1 MRSTLHVVSSLSE
14 HVLLLACAG
23 LHLPI
28 SSVAMKYRLAYEAVI
43 TIQHARIHPLE
54 LYGSSSSSPSTNPYV
69 HIGIM
74 VPKGS
79 KDVTVPTNC
88 ATRVLR
94 RTNDP
99 VWNQTFCLPVM
110 PNSDVLV
117 LQVFD
122 HRASNL
128 AERWSSVPS
137 APQRSQLFGR
147 QSDSYDGDDDDDD
160 EESFASSVHTITG
173 KEESEKIP
181 NGELIGVCL
190 LPVARIPPNETIS
203 RHAMDIFPSPTEP
216 SVGRLFIATKMQK
229 KSIPMLTKEDISD
242 PAIIGQ
248 FHSTR
253 LLAAESRFLGI
264 GELAAFLFEE
274 GYSTSPTENWD
285 RAVTMLAQQL
295 AFRMF
300 QIKSSDKED
309 TKQYMESLKDDEN
322 FEKAK
327 RRIEKEGGLWDG
339 L

>member
-1 MRSTLHVVSSLSE
+1 
-14 HVLLLACAG
+14 
-23 LHLPI
+23 
-28 SSVAMKYRLAYEAVI
+28 MKYRLAYEAVI

-54 LYGSSSSSPSTNPYV
+54 LYGSSSSSSSTSPYV
-69 HIGIM
+69 HIGVM

-79 KDVTVPTNC
+79 EDVTVPTNC

-122 HRASNL
+122 YRASTL
-128 AERWSSVPS
+128 AVRWNGVSGSQ
-137 APQRSQLFGR
+137 QRGLLFSK
-147 QSDSYDGDDDDDD
+147 QFDSYNGDDDDDD
-160 EESFASSVHTITG
+160 EDEESSASSVPTING

-181 NGELIGVCL
+181 TGELIGVCL

-216 SVGRLFIATKMQK
+216 SVGRLYIATKMQK

-248 FHSTR
+248 LHSTR

-309 TKQYMESLKDDEN
+309 TEQYMESLKDDEN

-327 RRIEKEGGLWDG
+327 IRIEKEGGLWDG

>member
-1 MRSTLHVVSSLSE
+1 
-14 HVLLLACAG
+14 
-23 LHLPI
+23 
-28 SSVAMKYRLAYEAVI
+28 MKYRLGYEAVI
-43 TIQHARIHPLE
+43 TIQHARIHPRE
-54 LYGSSSSSPSTNPYV
+54 LYSSSTQSGTRNPYV
-69 HIGIM
+69 HIGVM

-122 HRASNL
+122 QRSNL
-128 AERWSSVPS
+128 AVRLNGVPGAAQRGQLFSRQSEPYDPDDESSSESSVPTI
-137 APQRSQLFGR
+137 FGNDE
-147 QSDSYDGDDDDDD
+147 SD
-160 EESFASSVHTITG
+160 
-173 KEESEKIP
+173 KIP
-181 NGELIGVCL
+181 SGVLIGVCL
-190 LPVARIPPNETIS
+190 LPVARILPDEKIS
-203 RHAMDIFPSPTEP
+203 RHAMDIFPSPAEP
-216 SVGRLFIATKMQK
+216 SVGRLYIATKMQK
-229 KSIPMLTKEDISD
+229 KSTPMLTKEDISD

-309 TKQYMESLKDDEN
+309 TEQYLDSLKDDEN
-322 FEKAK
+322 FAKAK
-327 RRIEKEGGLWDG
+327 RRVEKEGGLWDG

>member
-1 MRSTLHVVSSLSE
+1 MQVSLH
-14 HVLLLACAG
+14 A
-23 LHLPI
+23 I
-28 SSVAMKYRLAYEAVI
+28 TMKYRLGYEAVI
-43 TIQHARIHPLE
+43 TIQRARIHPPE
-54 LYGSSSSSPSTNPYV
+54 LYTNSSSPSSTNPYV
-69 HIGIM
+69 HIGVM

-122 HRASNL
+122 HRSSNL
-128 AERWSSVPS
+128 AVRFNNVPG
-137 APQRSQLFGR
+137 AGQRGQLFSR
-147 QSDSYDGDDDDDD
+147 HSDSYDPDD
-160 EESFASSVHTITG
+160 ESSSTSSVPTIYG
-173 KEESEKIP
+173 KEDSEKIP
-181 NGELIGVCL
+181 SGVLIGVCI
-190 LPVARIPPNETIS
+190 LPVARIPPNENIS

-216 SVGRLFIATKMQK
+216 SVGRLYIATKIQK

-309 TKQYMESLKDDEN
+309 TEQYLQSLKDDEN

-327 RRIEKEGGLWDG
+327 RRVEKEGGLWDG